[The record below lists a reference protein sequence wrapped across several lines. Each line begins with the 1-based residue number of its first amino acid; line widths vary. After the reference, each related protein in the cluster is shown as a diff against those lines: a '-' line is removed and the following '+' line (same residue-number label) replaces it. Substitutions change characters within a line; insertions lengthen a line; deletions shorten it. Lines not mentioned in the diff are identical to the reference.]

1 MPKCRRH
8 IKCNKILGKV
18 IGTDRDGNYI
28 AFAKNKTYTL
38 YDKDVDIKKDRTI
51 ELYELPDGVL
61 LSKLTPS
68 LGIEYENSVPK
79 KDYENTLDDTLT
91 DRIIK
96 KSFVIGGYVSIVVAL
111 LEILILLLTDNI
123 NVPFAVLVLTSI
135 ILVWLAVST
144 YYNYIMQK
152 KYSSMTPQ
160 EYFEETGELAQE
172 EIYQICEYR
181 LKRYNYEGGKA

>member
-28 AFAKNKTYTL
+28 AFVKNKTYTL

-68 LGIEYENSVPK
+68 LGIEYENSVSK

-91 DRIIK
+91 DRITK
-96 KSFVIGGYVSIVVAL
+96 KSFVIGGYVTIVVVI

-135 ILVWLAVST
+135 IFVWLVVST

-172 EIYQICEYR
+172 EIYQICEHR
-181 LKRYNYEGGKA
+181 LKRYHYEGGKV